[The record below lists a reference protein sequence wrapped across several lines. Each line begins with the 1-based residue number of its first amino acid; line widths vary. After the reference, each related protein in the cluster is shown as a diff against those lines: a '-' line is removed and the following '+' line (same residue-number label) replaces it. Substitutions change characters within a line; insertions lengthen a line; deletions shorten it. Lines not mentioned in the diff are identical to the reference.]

1 MAPSPLQFPE
11 APLYVKPALR
21 SSVGKLSDRMALAT
35 QEFWQVHLSCL
46 YERQGLQRVYAE
58 LFAQQRDAGFVP
70 TWADSIGWC
79 RLHASDASAY
89 WLVSL
94 VEKRSGRGTGAG
106 RPGLPLGAEVAG
118 VPPDCHLC
126 FWNVLLRQCG
136 VQIPWVTRLGRD
148 PWILLA
154 SPFPF
159 GAEHATVAT
168 REHLSQDW
176 RQGGIAVDDI
186 VAAMVDMTMG
196 LGVGYMTGWNGYGA
210 ANSLD
215 HCHFHALRVPLDD
228 ELPIQVAARRTGATG
243 VISVIDDT
251 TAFPLLAIRFAG
263 QRDDLVANV
272 ARCVKGWHAFVGPD
286 ATESLVVVVEN
297 GGPVA
302 FFVPRDRRVACSHAL
317 STGFGFM
324 EAAAGALVAGD
335 ASDRA
340 PFRSLT
346 FDSVFQALMALR
358 LRTASDF
365 VRKTGLV

>member
-35 QEFWQVHLSCL
+35 QEFWQLHLSCL
-46 YERQGLQRVYAE
+46 YERHGLQRVYAE

-70 TWADSIGWC
+70 AWADSIAWS
-79 RLHASDASAY
+79 RLHASNASAY

-94 VEKRSGRGTGAG
+94 VEGRSARETGAG
-106 RPGLPLGAEVAG
+106 RPALPLGAEVAG
-118 VPPDCHLC
+118 VPPDCQLC
-126 FWNVLLRQCG
+126 FWNVLLRQRG
-136 VQIPWVTRLGRD
+136 VQIPWVTRLGRYS
-148 PWILLA
+148 WAVLA

-159 GAEHATVAT
+159 GAEHSTIAMRV
-168 REHLSQDW
+168 HLSQDW
-176 RQGGIAVDDI
+176 HRAGIAFEDI
-186 VAAMVDMTMG
+186 VGAMVDMAVG
-196 LGVGYMTGWNGYGA
+196 LGAGYMTGWNGYGA

-228 ELPIQVAARRTGATG
+228 ELPIQVAARRISAMG
-243 VISVIDDT
+243 VTSVIDDAA
-251 TAFPLLAIRFAG
+251 AFPLLAIRFAG

-272 ARCVKGWHAFVGPD
+272 ARSVTGWHAFAGHD
-286 ATESLVVVVEN
+286 ATESLVVVIEN

-302 FFVPRDRRVACSHAL
+302 FFVPRDRRVATSHAL

-346 FDSVFQALMALR
+346 FDSVSQALMALR
-358 LRTASDF
+358 LRTATDF
-365 VRKTGLV
+365 VRQTGVV